1 MQRIRPALMARISA
15 QISTSADLN
24 QVCRWLIECLHDP
37 VHVDAG
43 HLPAL
48 GSHSRLR
55 VARPITARRAVLCAL
70 WLIEEVD
77 AGVCVLAGH
86 LRFVAHPT
94 APEIKVSFDGHARP
108 QIGAAAF
115 QLLELIAASIK
126 RLGPIAMVEI
136 ASSRTP
142 LIAAE

>member
-1 MQRIRPALMARISA
+1 MQGIRPALIARISA
-15 QISTSADLN
+15 QISASADLN
-24 QVCRWLIECLHDP
+24 QVCRWLIECQHDP

-48 GSHSRLR
+48 GSNSRLR
-55 VARPITARRAVLCAL
+55 VARPITARRAVLCAV
-70 WLIEEVD
+70 WLVEEVD

-94 APEIKVSFDGHARP
+94 APEIKVAFDGQARP
-108 QIGAAAF
+108 NIGATAL

-126 RLGPIAMVEI
+126 RLSPLAVVEI
-136 ASSRTP
+136 APTMIP
-142 LIAAE
+142 IIAAS

>member
-1 MQRIRPALMARISA
+1 MARISA

-37 VHVDAG
+37 VHVDAD

-94 APEIKVSFDGHARP
+94 ALEIKVSFHGQARP
-108 QIGAAAF
+108 QIGATAL
-115 QLLELIAASIK
+115 QLLEVIAASIK
-126 RLGPIAMVEI
+126 RLSPLGIAEI
-136 ASSRTP
+136 ASTRTP
-142 LIAAE
+142 LMAAD